1 MKPWHIALGAGLLT
15 SGVLVF
21 GLLPEFSRD
30 AEREADR
37 IARAYGAWHIG
48 TYYGLTAQR
57 TQGLE
62 RLARALGV

>member
-15 SGVLVF
+15 SGALIY
-21 GLLPEFSRD
+21 GLLPDFSRD

-48 TYYGLTAQR
+48 HYYGLTPSR
-57 TQGLE
+57 TQGIE
-62 RLARALGV
+62 RLARAVGV